1 MMCNNQRFTE
11 LKMQDKS
18 DDYSLKAKK
27 KKKISITISPCRNE
41 F

>member
-18 DDYSLKAKK
+18 DDYSLKAKQK
-27 KKKISITISPCRNE
+27 KNQHYNKSMLK
-41 F
+41 

>member
-18 DDYSLKAKK
+18 DDYILKAKK
-27 KKKISITISPCRNE
+27 KKKSALQ
-41 F
+41 